1 LGTKNGDIVAG
12 NTCFPL
18 LNQEELIYTWT
29 AHDGVLMV
37 TMPYTNQDFLNNN
50 EYSKYEE
57 TILWERK
64 EETILK
70 LDGVE
75 YSESTLR
82 SLIKKVTS

>member
-1 LGTKNGDIVAG
+1 
-12 NTCFPL
+12 
-18 LNQEELIYTWT
+18 
-29 AHDGVLMV
+29 MV